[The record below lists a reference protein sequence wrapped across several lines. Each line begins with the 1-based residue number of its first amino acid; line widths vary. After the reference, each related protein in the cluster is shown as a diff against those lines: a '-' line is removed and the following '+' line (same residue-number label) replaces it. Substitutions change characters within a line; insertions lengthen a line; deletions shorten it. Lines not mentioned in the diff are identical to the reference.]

1 MLAEKETQMDDI
13 FLENLQIVISEN
25 KRKLTLKELVELYG
39 SDFTPPYF
47 IQNWG
52 GRIIPCSEF
61 WKHKFIELDKF
72 LGAQLAEMRKNI
84 PIRNDSSRTW
94 RNKDRR
100 KNKLIFNSVF
110 KTAKGEE

>member
-1 MLAEKETQMDDI
+1 MDDI
-13 FLENLQIVISEN
+13 FLENLQIVISKN

-47 IQNWG
+47 IQNGG

-72 LGAQLAEMRKNI
+72 LGAQLAEMRENI

-100 KNKLIFNSVF
+100 KDKLIFNSVF